1 MEKKQ
6 VDFVLS
12 VLNQIS
18 ADTRIN
24 ENVIVAMVCLM
35 VGNVMMVGIDEILD
49 GSHVLSEKFGNV
61 LISRIP
67 DENKTVCQAV
77 EVLLA
82 YKVNDRIF
90 EILSKEILENVVWKE
105 MQREAVDYLVDGILC
120 GQLNPEIQ
128 TPRWLNRLAV
138 ALLDPVDGNFYDGS
152 AGVCSTAVEVYRHSL
167 KNQGNISIYT
177 QELNEFFWAVS
188 VVRTFL
194 EGMPDVSHSCGDVI
208 AAPAYHEKDKLQ
220 TFDYSIMFPPL
231 GMTKQVDGQMLG
243 QDVFQRFL
251 YPESV
256 RIGWDWAFALHQVAS
271 LNEHG
276 KGVLCMFG
284 GAFFNVQSKQ
294 IRTEIINSGVVECVI
309 AIPANSL
316 PFTAVPV
323 NLIVFNR
330 NLKKGSKI
338 LMIDAQTFM
347 ETNMG
352 ASTKKRYVLN
362 EEGIREIVAV
372 YADRAQEAQVS
383 RLVSIDE
390 LVEADLMPARYVKK
404 NTVDTKEFGTI
415 SIASDLDRI
424 LKGPNWKTLKEVVQV
439 RTGFNHS
446 KAAVQAEDGDI
457 KIIRL
462 SDVQNGALNLGS
474 IPSYRLA
481 RDVDTDKYRVFEGD
495 ILLSCKG
502 QAVKTCMVP
511 HIQEY
516 IAASANFM
524 ILQADSK
531 LIYPLYLQYYLESPM
546 GMYLIKSRQ
555 AGSSIVMLNKK
566 EVNDIPIPYIPLQE
580 QIALADELRSKEKYV
595 QEQIDGLNR
604 MLRDSR
610 LEFYQKAGFMD
621 TMAIGEE
628 EQQ

>member
-1 MEKKQ
+1 MGKKQ
-6 VDFVLS
+6 VHFILS
-12 VLNQIS
+12 VLDEIS
-18 ADTRIN
+18 ADTLIN
-24 ENVIVAMVCLM
+24 ENVIVTMVCLM
-35 VGNVMMVGIDEILD
+35 AGNALKISIDEILD
-49 GSHVLSEKFGNV
+49 GSHVLSEKFENV
-61 LISRIP
+61 LRSRIP
-67 DENKTVCQAV
+67 DDNETVCKAL

-90 EILSKEILENVVWKE
+90 EILSREILENVVWKE
-105 MQREAVDYLVDGILC
+105 MQREAADYLVDGILC

-128 TPRWLNRLAV
+128 TPKWLNRLAI
-138 ALLDPVDGNFYDGS
+138 ALLDPVDGDFYDGT

-167 KNQGNISIYT
+167 KKQSNISIYT
-177 QELNEFFWAVS
+177 QEMNEFFWAVS
-188 VVRTFL
+188 AVRTFL
-194 EGMPDVSHSCGDVI
+194 EGMPHVFHSCGDVI
-208 AAPAYHEKDKLQ
+208 AAPAYYEKDKLK

-231 GMTKQVDGQMLG
+231 GMTKQVDEHLLG

-251 YPESV
+251 YPESI

-284 GAFFNVQSKQ
+284 GAFFNVQSKR
-294 IRTEIINSGVVECVI
+294 IRAEIINSGVVECVI

-330 NLKKGSKI
+330 NLKKGSEI
-338 LMIDAQTFM
+338 LMIDAQAFM
-347 ETNMG
+347 ETNAG
-352 ASTKKRYVLN
+352 VSTKKRYVLN
-362 EEGIREIVAV
+362 EEGIQKIVAV
-372 YADRAQEAQVS
+372 YAGRTQEAQVS
-383 RLVSIDE
+383 RLVSVDE

-404 NTVDTKEFGTI
+404 RTIDTKEFGTI

-424 LKGPNWKTLKEVVQV
+424 LKGPNWVALKEVVKV
-439 RTGFNHS
+439 RAGFNHS
-446 KAAVQAEDGDI
+446 KVAVQADDGDI

-462 SDVQNGALNLGS
+462 SDVQNGALNLGN
-474 IPSYRLA
+474 IPGYRLA
-481 RDVDTDKYRVFEGD
+481 KDVNIDKYRVFEGD

-516 IAASANFM
+516 ITASANFM
-524 ILQADSK
+524 ILQADPK
-531 LIYPLYLQYYLESPM
+531 FIYPLYLQYYLESPM
-546 GMYLIKSRQ
+546 GMYLIKSKQ

-566 EVNDIPIPYIPLQE
+566 EVNDIPIPYISLQ
-580 QIALADELRSKEKYV
+580 QQMALADGLKSKERYV
-595 QEQIDGLNR
+595 QEQIDELNR

-621 TMAIGEE
+621 TMTIGEE
-628 EQQ
+628 EQK